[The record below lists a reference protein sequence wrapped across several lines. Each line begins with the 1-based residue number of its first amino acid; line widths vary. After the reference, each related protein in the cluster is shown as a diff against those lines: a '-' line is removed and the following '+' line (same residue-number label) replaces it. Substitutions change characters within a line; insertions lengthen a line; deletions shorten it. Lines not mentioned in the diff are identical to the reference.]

1 MARVRD
7 EVIGRRPRV
16 TGGVIEQPDAPQRV
30 HPKPYPEPNPTR
42 RTVTAP
48 SVRSQPIPRAAY
60 SIPELCEAFG
70 ISTRTYFNL
79 RDEGRGPRE
88 MRLGRRVLI
97 TVESAIAWARER
109 EEETAAANAA

>member
-7 EVIGRRPRV
+7 EVTGRRPRV
-16 TGGVIEQPDAPQRV
+16 TGGLVE
-30 HPKPYPEPNPTR
+30 
-42 RTVTAP
+42 
-48 SVRSQPIPRAAY
+48 RSSGGSIPRAAY

-79 RDEGRGPRE
+79 RDEGKGPRE

-97 TVESAIAWARER
+97 TVESALAWARER